1 MLADSILL
9 ILLSGLVAPLP
20 PSALSPSVSH
30 PSPNLVLGRALGPEF
45 SQHNWSIGQ
54 YSRDL
59 TELLKLT
66 VANDKALA
74 YLKSPSLSLLLLGST
89 LWSIPE
95 LLISA
100 REVRLSI
107 ITFSNKQN

>member
-45 SQHNWSIGQ
+45 SQHNWSIGH
-54 YSRDL
+54 L

-74 YLKSPSLSLLLLGST
+74 YLKSPSLS
-89 LWSIPE
+89 PA
-95 LLISA
+95 A
-100 REVRLSI
+100 RFHSMVNSGAADI
-107 ITFSNKQN
+107 Y